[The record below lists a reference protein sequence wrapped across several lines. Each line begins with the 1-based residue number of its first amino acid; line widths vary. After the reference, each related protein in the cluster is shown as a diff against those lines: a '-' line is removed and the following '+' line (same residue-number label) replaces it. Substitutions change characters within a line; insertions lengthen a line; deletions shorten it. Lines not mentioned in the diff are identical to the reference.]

1 MPWMR
6 VLVVGAGGF
15 IGSHAVRRFL
25 DRGDE
30 VTALVRSRTRHEAR
44 LAGARVVE
52 GLVEEPPWGA
62 DDFDF
67 DCVVFAAGVWKPGL
81 APPANE
87 LRELLHRVWVVGV
100 ERLARLSLA
109 RGARFVLLSGITVHG
124 KVHHPEPIRE
134 STLPRYLCVFGRHK
148 RLAEDLLARMGRERG
163 LSWVALRP
171 HEVYGSGDRSSIVH
185 YFASL
190 VQGRRFVHVGGGNNR
205 WSLINVENLAD
216 AIELVARVPVVG
228 PLLVADE
235 RAYTMNEVMHE
246 IAAALGRAD
255 RFVHVPVA
263 VAKQVAELARRIRPL
278 PGLFNAAY
286 VEMRAGD
293 NVIDDSRARSIG
305 YRPRASL
312 AEGVRGTVA
321 SLHSAR

>member
-1 MPWMR
+1 MPRMR

-25 DRGDE
+25 DCGDQ
-30 VTALVRSRTRHEAR
+30 VTALMRSQSVHEAR

-52 GLVEEPPWGA
+52 GSVEQPPWNVNE
-62 DDFDF
+62 FDF

-81 APPANE
+81 TLPPAE
-87 LRELLHRVWVVGV
+87 LRERLHRVWVVGV
-100 ERLARLSLA
+100 KRLAELCRE
-109 RGARFVLLSGITVHG
+109 RGSRFVLLSGITVHG
-124 KVHHPEPIRE
+124 KVHHPEPITE
-134 STLPRYLCVFGRHK
+134 ATPPRYLCAFGRHK
-148 RLAEDLLARMGRERG
+148 RLAEALLAHSG

-190 VQGRRFVHVGGGNNR
+190 VQRRRFVHVGDGENR
-205 WSLINVENLAD
+205 WSLINVENLTD
-216 AIELVARVPVVG
+216 AIELVARAPVQG

-235 RAYTMNEVMHE
+235 HPHSMNELLRE
-246 IAAALGRAD
+246 IAAALGRPD
-255 RFVHVPVA
+255 RFVHLPVA
-263 VAKQVAELARRIRPL
+263 VAKRLAQATRRIRPL

-293 NVIDDSRARSIG
+293 NVIDDSRARAIG

-312 AEGVRGTVA
+312 RDGVRGTVA
-321 SLHSAR
+321 SPEIAR